1 MQLNEPLYADGRM
14 LPMTS
19 HIEGAILS
27 HFYKAAAN
35 VEVVSSGPGGV
46 VFVKQFVETRGR
58 YDSC

>member
-35 VEVVSSGPGGV
+35 VEVVSSGPGGGGV
-46 VFVKQFVETRGR
+46 RKTI
-58 YDSC
+58 C